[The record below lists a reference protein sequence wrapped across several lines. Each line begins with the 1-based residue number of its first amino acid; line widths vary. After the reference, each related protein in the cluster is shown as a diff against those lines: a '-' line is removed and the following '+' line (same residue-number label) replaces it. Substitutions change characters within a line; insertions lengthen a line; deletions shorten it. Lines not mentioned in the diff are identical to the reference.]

1 MDYIK
6 SWAVSLIG
14 LLLITAVLKYLM
26 PSGSVKKSADTVI
39 SIMVLI
45 MLISPL
51 GILKNTE
58 LSLPEIS
65 FNFNEQKGDEQVY
78 GSAVKKAVEQALD
91 SKQIVYKSV
100 NAVTETD
107 SEGYVVINRVEVELE
122 NTDYAQ
128 TALKA
133 IEEETGIEREAVR
146 IYG

>member
-14 LLLITAVLKYLM
+14 LLLITAILKYLM

-78 GSAVKKAVEQALD
+78 SSAVKKLLNRRLTANRLF
-91 SKQIVYKSV
+91 
-100 NAVTETD
+100 
-107 SEGYVVINRVEVELE
+107 INRSMP
-122 NTDYAQ
+122 
-128 TALKA
+128 
-133 IEEETGIEREAVR
+133 
-146 IYG
+146 

>member
-14 LLLITAVLKYLM
+14 LLLITAILKYLM

-78 GSAVKKAVEQALD
+78 SSAVKKAGAQALD
-91 SKQIVYKSV
+91 SKQIIYKSV

-122 NTDYAQ
+122 NTEDAQ